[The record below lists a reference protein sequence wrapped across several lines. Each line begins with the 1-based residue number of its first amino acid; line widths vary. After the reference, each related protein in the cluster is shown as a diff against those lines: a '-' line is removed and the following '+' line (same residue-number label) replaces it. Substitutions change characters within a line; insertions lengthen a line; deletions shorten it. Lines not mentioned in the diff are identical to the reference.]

1 MKVPIENLNV
11 KKREV
16 KGKLEKPGKMIHKRA
31 MRLSGASWLFPGATL
46 AESAGIYRV
55 LGIEA
60 VDLLAIPGATLQPQ
74 IDAQSIIQD
83 PDGEARRIRDL
94 SIMIAAIVFLFGREI
109 AQRAVNDKDADV
121 RRQNREHFYSVVE
134 FCTQA
139 GIPTITL
146 LPGIPQAEWSREKS
160 LETAAQSLNEL
171 AGIAEAKNVT
181 LTFEPHLG
189 SILETPQET
198 LTFIEANPRL
208 KLTLDYSQFISQGY
222 LQNEVDALIAHTRHV
237 HLRQAAR
244 NALQARWEEGNID
257 FSDVV
262 ARLKS
267 ARYTGFLT
275 LEYQHGPWGNI
286 DMMTETL
293 KMRNFLCSL
302 PAMGFASHRIES

>member
-1 MKVPIENLNV
+1 MKVPVENLNV

-16 KGKLEKPGKMIHKRA
+16 KKKLQKHARTEHKRS

-46 AESAGIYRV
+46 AESAGIYRT

-74 IDAQSIIQD
+74 IDAQRIIQD
-83 PDGEARRIRDL
+83 PGGEARRIQDL
-94 SIMIAAIVFLFGREI
+94 SVVIAAMVFLFGREF
-109 AQRAVNDKDADV
+109 AQRAVNDKDVEV
-121 RRQNREHFYSVVE
+121 RRQNREHFYRVVE

-139 GIPTITL
+139 GIPTLTL
-146 LPGIPQAEWSREKS
+146 LPGIPQAGWSREKS

-171 AGIAEAKNVT
+171 AGIAEEKNIT

-189 SILETPQET
+189 SILESPQET

-222 LQNEVDALIAHTRHV
+222 LQNEVHALIAHTRHV

-244 NALQARWEEGNID
+244 NALQARWEEGSID

-275 LEYQHGPWGNI
+275 LEYEHRPGGNI

-293 KMRNFLCSL
+293 KMRNFFFSL
-302 PAMGFASHRIES
+302 PAMGFGSHRI